1 MADID
6 ICNLALI
13 RLGQEPITSL
23 TEGTNQAQ
31 ACNLLYP
38 STRDKVLSWTLWPFA
53 TTRQQLSRLT
63 ATPASD
69 YAYFYA
75 MPTIPYPLRI
85 VDIDTASL
93 AYQREIWIDPTNP
106 FNQIPV
112 LLTDATAVIVKYIAR
127 TSEGVW
133 SPLFVDTLSLWL
145 ALDLAPAVTGKQSL
159 RDTLQKE
166 LDLQLRKLEAE
177 AGHQD
182 EPRRVRENTAYLEVR

>member
-6 ICNLALI
+6 ICNLALM
-13 RLGQEPITSL
+13 RLGQEAITSL
-23 TEGTNQAQ
+23 TEGTNAAQ
-31 ACNLLYP
+31 ACAVLYP
-38 STRDKVLSWTLWPFA
+38 STRDKVLAWSLWPFA
-53 TTRQQLSRLT
+53 TTRQTLARLS
-63 ATPASD
+63 AVPASQ
-69 YAYFYA
+69 YRYFYA

-85 VDIDTASL
+85 LDIDTASA
-93 AYQREIWIDPTNP
+93 AYQREIWVDPTNP
-106 FNQIPV
+106 VNQVPV

-127 TSEGVW
+127 TNEGVW

-145 ALDLAPAVTGKQSL
+145 AIDLAPAITGKASL
-159 RDTLQKE
+159 RESLQKE